1 MDEKISFN
9 LDGLEMTAF
18 NHYVGND
25 SVAIFN
31 DSSGNSNK
39 ASEMNPETT
48 KSTYLK
54 SLNLPF

>member
-1 MDEKISFN
+1 MDEKIGFN

-18 NHYVGND
+18 NHYAGND

-39 ASEMNPETT
+39 ASEMSLETT
-48 KSTYLK
+48 KNTYGRL
-54 SLNLPF
+54 

>member
-1 MDEKISFN
+1 MDEKIRFD

-18 NHYVGND
+18 NHYAGND

-39 ASEMNPETT
+39 AILMDPETT
-48 KSTYLK
+48 KNNYFK